1 MMVGFWVLALLW
13 LPAVE
18 VGDYF
23 FSVVLWMDR
32 MEPPIGYP
40 QVLMGSVPAFL
51 ILAPMGSPSALLC
64 RELWRLGY
72 RRMAWSAGA
81 VVFAA
86 AVAIISSDG
95 ELIYELSWTVGKVAL
110 APNLLTMIQPVWIVV
125 YPAIAGVVIWIA
137 AVALQRRG
145 TPYAETNLR
154 ISIHGVGFWLLALL
168 WLPAEVIGGILIEFL
183 PSLGATPSEDELRVF
198 LLPLVAV
205 PMGEVQMWVRLL
217 PMFATTLFVFSPA
230 GLMIALPCR
239 QLWCLGY
246 LRTAWTVGAVAALS
260 TAALV
265 SLAMELFLLVAPP
278 EFVGTTGWI
287 VGTLYYAGQTLPSD
301 IAVYLAFF
309 NLPFLAVVVLLGQRE
324 RTRNGGPGIDEGG
337 PERKNGVPN
346 ERIGGGCGPGSSTPV
361 SAPPATTD
369 RGAGR
374 RG

>member
-18 VGDYF
+18 VGDYL
-23 FSVVLWMDR
+23 FSVVPWMDR

-40 QVLMGSVPAFL
+40 QILMGSVPAFL

-95 ELIYELSWTVGKVAL
+95 ELIHELSWTVGKVAL

-137 AVALQRRG
+137 AVTLQRRG
-145 TPYAETNLR
+145 ASYAEMNRR

-168 WLPAEVIGGILIEFL
+168 WLPAEVIGGILIEFF

-198 LLPLVAV
+198 LLPLVVV
-205 PMGEVQMWVRLL
+205 PMGEVQLWVRLL
-217 PMFATTLFVFSPA
+217 PMFATTLLVFSPA

-239 QLWCLGY
+239 QLWRLGY
-246 LRTAWTVGAVAALS
+246 HRTAWTVGAVAALS
-260 TAALV
+260 TAALL

-287 VGTLYYAGQTLPSD
+287 VGTLYYAAQTLPSD
-301 IAVYLAFF
+301 IAVYLAVF
-309 NLPFLAVVVLLGQRE
+309 NLPLLAVVVLLGQRE
-324 RTRNGGPGIDEGG
+324 RTRHGGPGIDEVG

-346 ERIGGGCGPGSSTPV
+346 ERIGGGCGPGSSTSA
-361 SAPPATTD
+361 SAPPAATD
-369 RGAGR
+369 RGAVR